1 MLLGDAICVSL
12 GCDSP
17 IIVRQQ
23 SDGTYQVIGGAFV
36 YALRDAN
43 ALLGPLPESWSVQ
56 MSESDGLRSVSHFL
70 NRKTGEVTDD
80 DPRLGQMIGWQRLA
94 VERGAADPITCQKYM
109 NTETDLVVNYDPRL
123 SLEALEARG
132 LKFGKFAL
140 S

>member
-1 MLLGDAICVSL
+1 MLLGDVVCVFL

-17 IIVRQQ
+17 IIVRQK
-23 SDGTYQVIGGAFV
+23 SDGTYRVIGEAFV

-43 ALLGPLPESWSVQ
+43 ALLGPLPEPWSVQ
-56 MSESDGLRSVSHFL
+56 MSESDGLRHVFHFL

-80 DPRLGQMIGWQRLA
+80 DPRLGPMIGWERLA

-109 NTETDLVVNYDPRL
+109 NTETGLVVNYDPRL

>member
-1 MLLGDAICVSL
+1 MLLGDVVCVFL

-17 IIVRQQ
+17 IIVRQK
-23 SDGTYQVIGGAFV
+23 SNGTYQVIGEAFV

-43 ALLGPLPESWSVQ
+43 ALLGPLPEPWSVQ
-56 MSESDGLRSVSHFL
+56 MSESDGLRHVFHFL

-80 DPRLGQMIGWQRLA
+80 DPRLDPAIEWERLA
-94 VERGAADPITCQKYM
+94 DERSATDPINCQKYT
-109 NTETDLVVNYDPRL
+109 NIETGLVVNYDPRL

-132 LKFGKFAL
+132 LKFRAFAL